1 MRGIYKIELDGK
13 CLYVG
18 QSKDIKRRWTEH
30 RRHLKQNK
38 HENVYLQRIYNKY
51 KNFQYLVV
59 EENDFG
65 NLNKLELKYI
75 ENLHPL
81 CNMQIPDKN
90 GSFTVTEESRKKMS
104 QATLSR
110 VNDEY
115 RKKISEGVKRAHK
128 DPEIRR
134 RFLEGQANKKNKTA
148 WNKGIK
154 MSEEQRFKSMKK
166 VVCVELDQIFDGAVE
181 AGKIL
186 GINHKHICDV
196 CKGRRKSCGGYTWKY
211 Y

>member
-30 RRHLKQNK
+30 RRHLKQNR
-38 HENVYLQRIYNKY
+38 HENVYLQRMYNKY

-65 NLNKLELKYI
+65 NLNELELKYI
-75 ENLHPL
+75 ESLHPL

-104 QATLSR
+104 
-110 VNDEY
+110 
-115 RKKISEGVKRAHK
+115 
-128 DPEIRR
+128 
-134 RFLEGQANKKNKTA
+134 
-148 WNKGIK
+148 
-154 MSEEQRFKSMKK
+154 
-166 VVCVELDQIFDGAVE
+166 
-181 AGKIL
+181 
-186 GINHKHICDV
+186 
-196 CKGRRKSCGGYTWKY
+196 
-211 Y
+211 